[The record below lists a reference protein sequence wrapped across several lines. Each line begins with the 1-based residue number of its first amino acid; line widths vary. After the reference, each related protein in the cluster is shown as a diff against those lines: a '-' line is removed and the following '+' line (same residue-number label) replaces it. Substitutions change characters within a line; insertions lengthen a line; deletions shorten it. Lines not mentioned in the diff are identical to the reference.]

1 MMRYGAANSEITTTP
16 AITGAKV
23 LMSVPAMPGVR
34 SAAALRTSTF
44 FLKGD
49 GPAGD
54 LWRPPDILRGLG
66 VRCAAIFFVIFS

>member
-1 MMRYGAANSEITTTP
+1 MMRCGAANSEITTTP

-23 LMSVPAMPGVR
+23 FISVPAMPGVR
-34 SAAALRTSTF
+34 SAASLRTSTF
-44 FLKGD
+44 FLKGE

-66 VRCAAIFFVIFS
+66 VRCVVM